1 MNCKLCESGFDFTM
15 IGGNSETIIFEA
27 VNEYMN
33 DVDINE
39 CTASFSICR
48 YDERHSDCA
57 TKMSDVVIGGNT
69 VTVKLR
75 PDDTIDLSG
84 KYIWQLSIYSS
95 ERAKL
100 ANTQGNLFI
109 VRNIDKNYTNAS
121 LGVE

>member
-1 MNCKLCESGFDFTM
+1 
-15 IGGNSETIIFEA
+15 
-27 VNEYMN
+27 
-33 DVDINE
+33 
-39 CTASFSICR
+39 
-48 YDERHSDCA
+48 
-57 TKMSDVVIGGNT
+57 MSDVVIGGNT

-121 LGVE
+121 LEVE